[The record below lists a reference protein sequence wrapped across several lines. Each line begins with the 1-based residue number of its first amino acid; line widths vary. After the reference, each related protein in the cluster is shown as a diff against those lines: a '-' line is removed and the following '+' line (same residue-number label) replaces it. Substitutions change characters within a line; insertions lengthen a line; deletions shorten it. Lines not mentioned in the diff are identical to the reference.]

1 MEPNQA
7 LIQQG
12 MPIQEIPLEIS
23 AALLPYEHE
32 VETGFK

>member
-12 MPIQEIPLEIS
+12 MPIQENPLEIS
-23 AALLPYEHE
+23 GALLPHERE